1 MSRNAHGGRQLSGT
15 QIYICVQPIMGCT
28 RKAGMDMGEDK
39 NIIVEFW
46 DFLKERKA
54 WWLLPLLLL
63 LAIASVLVVFAQSSA
78 ISTFTYAF
86 L

>member
-1 MSRNAHGGRQLSGT
+1 
-15 QIYICVQPIMGCT
+15 
-28 RKAGMDMGEDK
+28 MDMGEDK